1 LVLRPTQ
8 GAQVAHH
15 DEAIETK
22 EESRDSRTLLF
33 ADRLSGSTSH
43 AYIPRIFEILHAERV
58 EPDLQISHRMGQLLS
73 INVGLPRDVAW
84 RGQKVH
90 TAIWKQPV
98 QGRIAVRRLNVEGD
112 GQGDLAGHGGE
123 NRAVMVYQMDAY
135 HYWEAQLGR
144 KDFSFGQFGENF
156 TVDGLPDDEVC
167 IGDRYRIGSALFEV
181 TQPRVTCYR
190 VGIRM
195 AEPAMPALLVSH
207 HRPGFYFRVLEEGEV
222 GAGDEITK
230 MADGP
235 EHITVADIDA
245 LLYLP
250 NPSREQLERSLRVPA
265 LSQGWKTSLKA
276 IAEQKTSK
284 GGNPGLKASSGPPPA
299 WPGFRSLPVA
309 RVDREA
315 ADVVSLSIEQA
326 DGAPL
331 PAALPGQF
339 LVLRL
344 HTTPNGPMLLRN
356 YSMSGMPG
364 AGTYRVSVKRET
376 NGVVSSY
383 LFDHAHA
390 GDILQVSAPRGGFI
404 LRSGDAPVVLLSAGI
419 GATPVLAM
427 LHSLASAASLREV
440 WWIYGARNR
449 AEHPFARESRG
460 LLQTLV
466 NSRSH
471 IVYSKPDSEDK
482 FGVDYDSVG
491 HVDTP
496 LLDRIGVARDADFY
510 LCGPPAFLRDL
521 TAGLKTWGA
530 DSTRIHTEVF
540 GPEEPITPGIA
551 RSPHPPVHLPAGK
564 PGTGPQISF
573 TRSGLTVSWDSL
585 FSSLLE
591 LAEACDVPAQ
601 WSCRTGVCHTCEC
614 ALIGGTVHYQPD
626 PLELP
631 AAGNVL
637 ICCSTPSGDVE
648 IDL

>member
-1 LVLRPTQ
+1 
-8 GAQVAHH
+8 
-15 DEAIETK
+15 
-22 EESRDSRTLLF
+22 
-33 ADRLSGSTSH
+33 
-43 AYIPRIFEILHAERV
+43 
-58 EPDLQISHRMGQLLS
+58 MGRLLS

-84 RGQKVH
+84 KGEKVH

-98 QGRIAVRRLNVEGD
+98 QGRVAVRRLNVEGD

-123 NRAVMVYQMDAY
+123 HRAVMVYQMESY
-135 HYWEAQLGR
+135 RYWEAQLAR

-167 IGDRYRIGSALFEV
+167 IGDRYRIGSVLFEV

-195 AEPAMPALLVSH
+195 EEPAMAALLVSH

-222 GAGDEITK
+222 GSGDEIVK
-230 MADGP
+230 VADGP
-235 EHITVADIDA
+235 ERISVADIDA

-276 IAEQKTSK
+276 IAGQKTSE
-284 GGNPGLKASSGPPPA
+284 GGNPGLKSASGPPPA
-299 WPGFRSLPVA
+299 WPGFRPLRVA

-315 ADVVSLSIEQA
+315 INVVSLSIEQA

-344 HTTPNGPMLLRN
+344 RTTPNGPMLLRN
-356 YSMSGMPG
+356 YSMSGIPG
-364 AGTYRVSVKRET
+364 ATTYRVSVKRET

-383 LFDHAHA
+383 ICDHVHA
-390 GDILQVSAPRGGFI
+390 GDSLEVSAPRGGFI
-404 LRSGDAPVVLLSAGI
+404 LRSGDTPVVLLSAGI

-427 LHSLASAASLREV
+427 LHSLSSAASRREV

-449 AEHPFARESRG
+449 AEHPFAKESHD

-466 NSRSH
+466 NGRSH
-471 IVYSKPDSEDK
+471 IVYSKPDSGDK
-482 FGVDYDSVG
+482 PGVDYDSVG

-496 LLDRIGVARDADFY
+496 LLDRLGVTRDADFY
-510 LCGPPAFLRDL
+510 LCGPPPFLKQL
-521 TAGLKTWGA
+521 TGGLKKWGA
-530 DSTRIHTEVF
+530 DSTRIYLEVF
-540 GPEEPITPGIA
+540 GQEAPITPGIA
-551 RSPHPPVHLPAGK
+551 QSSRPPVHAPAGE
-564 PGTGPQISF
+564 PGIRPQVSF
-573 TRSGLTVSWDSL
+573 TRSGLTVPWNSR

-591 LAEACDVPAQ
+591 FAEACDVPVQ

-614 ALIGGTVHYQPD
+614 GLVGGTVRYEPD
-626 PLELP
+626 PLEPP
-631 AAGNVL
+631 AIGNLL
-637 ICCSTPSGDVE
+637 ICCSRPSGDVE

>member
-1 LVLRPTQ
+1 MAR
-8 GAQVAHH
+8 
-15 DEAIETK
+15 
-22 EESRDSRTLLF
+22 
-33 ADRLSGSTSH
+33 
-43 AYIPRIFEILHAERV
+43 
-58 EPDLQISHRMGQLLS
+58 LLS

-84 RGQKVH
+84 RGQTVH

-123 NRAVMVYQMDAY
+123 HRAVMVYQMDAY

-144 KDFSFGQFGENF
+144 NDFSFGQFGENF
-156 TVDGLPDDEVC
+156 TVAGLPDDEVC

-195 AEPAMPALLVSH
+195 AEPAMAALLVSH

-222 GAGDEITK
+222 GGDDEITK
-230 MADGP
+230 VADGP
-235 EHITVADIDA
+235 EHITVANIDA

-250 NPSREQLERSLRVPA
+250 NPAREQLERSLRVPA

-276 IAEQKTSK
+276 IAEQKTSE
-284 GGNPGLKASSGPPPA
+284 GGNAGLKASGGPPPA
-299 WPGFRSLPVA
+299 WPGFLPLRVA
-309 RVDREA
+309 RIDQEA
-315 ADVVSLSIEQA
+315 ANVVSLSIEQT

-344 HTTPNGPMLLRN
+344 RTTSNGPMLLRN

-364 AGTYRVSVKRET
+364 ARTYRVSVKRET

-383 LFDHAHA
+383 LCDHEHA
-390 GDILQVSAPRGGFI
+390 GDILEVSAPRGGFT

-427 LHSLASAASLREV
+427 LHSLASAASRREI

-449 AEHPFARESRG
+449 AEHPFAKESRG

-471 IVYSKPDSEDK
+471 IVYSKPESGDEP
-482 FGVDYDSVG
+482 GVDYDSLG

-496 LLDRIGVARDADFY
+496 LLNRLGVTRDADFY
-510 LCGPPAFLRDL
+510 LCGPPSFLKQL
-521 TAGLKTWGA
+521 TEGLKTWGA
-530 DSTRIHTEVF
+530 DSTRIHLEVF
-540 GPEEPITPGIA
+540 GPEAPITPGIA
-551 RSPHPPVHLPAGK
+551 PSSRPPVHAPAGE
-564 PGTGPQISF
+564 PGIGPQISF
-573 TRSGLTVSWDSL
+573 IRSGLTVSWDSR

-591 LAEACDVPAQ
+591 LAEACDVPVQ

-614 ALIGGTVHYQPD
+614 ALIGGAVHYQPD
-626 PLELP
+626 PLEPP
-631 AAGNVL
+631 APGNVL

-648 IDL
+648 VDL

>member
-1 LVLRPTQ
+1 
-8 GAQVAHH
+8 
-15 DEAIETK
+15 
-22 EESRDSRTLLF
+22 
-33 ADRLSGSTSH
+33 
-43 AYIPRIFEILHAERV
+43 
-58 EPDLQISHRMGQLLS
+58 MGQLLS
-73 INVGLPRDVAW
+73 VNVGLPRDVAW
-84 RGQKVH
+84 RGEKVH

-98 QGRIAVRRLNVEGD
+98 QGRIAVRRLNVDGD

-123 NRAVMVYQMDAY
+123 HRAVMVYQMDAY
-135 HYWEAQLGR
+135 RYWEAQLGR
-144 KDFSFGQFGENF
+144 NDFSFGQFGENF

-167 IGDRYRIGSALFEV
+167 VGDRYRIGRALFEV

-207 HRPGFYFRVLEEGEV
+207 HRPGFYFRVLEEGDV

-230 MADGP
+230 VADGP
-235 EHITVADIDA
+235 EHITVAGIDA

-250 NPSREQLERSLRVPA
+250 NPSHEQLERSLRVPA
-265 LSQGWKTSLKA
+265 LSQGWKTSLKE
-276 IAEQKTSK
+276 IAEQKVSE
-284 GGNPGLKASSGPPPA
+284 GGNPGLKASGGPPPA
-299 WPGFRSLPVA
+299 WPGFRPMRVTRLERESANVVSLYFDQPDGASLPVA
-309 RVDREA
+309 LA
-315 ADVVSLSIEQA
+315 
-326 DGAPL
+326 
-331 PAALPGQF
+331 GQF

-344 HTTPNGPMLLRN
+344 RTTPDGPMLLRN

-364 AGTYRVSVKRET
+364 ARTYRVSVKREP

-383 LFDHAHA
+383 LYDHGHA
-390 GDILQVSAPRGGFI
+390 GDILDVSAPRGGFI

-427 LHSLASAASLREV
+427 LHSLSAAASRREV

-449 AEHPFARESRG
+449 AEHPFAKESRG
-460 LLQTLV
+460 LLQALV

-471 IVYSKPDSEDK
+471 IVYSKPDSGDET
-482 FGVDYDSVG
+482 GVDYDSVG

-496 LLDRIGVARDADFY
+496 LLDRLGVTRDADFY
-510 LCGPPAFLRDL
+510 LCGPPSFLRDL

-530 DSTRIHTEVF
+530 DSTRIHMEVF
-540 GPEEPITPGIA
+540 GPEASITPGIA
-551 RSPHPPVHLPAGK
+551 PSSHPPPHPPSGK
-564 PGTGPQISF
+564 PGAGPQTSF
-573 TRSGLTVSWDSL
+573 VRSGLTVPWDPR
-585 FSSLLE
+585 FSTLLE
-591 LAEACDVPAQ
+591 LAEACDVPVQ

-626 PLELP
+626 PLEQP
-631 AAGNVL
+631 ATGNLL

>member
-1 LVLRPTQ
+1 
-8 GAQVAHH
+8 
-15 DEAIETK
+15 
-22 EESRDSRTLLF
+22 
-33 ADRLSGSTSH
+33 
-43 AYIPRIFEILHAERV
+43 
-58 EPDLQISHRMGQLLS
+58 MGQLLS

-84 RGQKVH
+84 RGEKVH

-98 QGRIAVRRLNVEGD
+98 QGRIRVRRLNVEGD
-112 GQGDLAGHGGE
+112 GQGDLTGHGGE
-123 NRAVMVYQMDAY
+123 HRAVMVYQMDAY

-144 KDFSFGQFGENF
+144 KNFSFGQFGENF
-156 TVDGLPDDEVC
+156 TVAGLADDEVS

-195 AEPAMPALLVSH
+195 AEPAMAALLVSH
-207 HRPGFYFRVLEEGEV
+207 HRPGFYFRVLEEGDV

-230 MADGP
+230 VADGP
-235 EHITVADIDA
+235 EHITVANIDA

-265 LSQGWKTSLKA
+265 LSEGWKTSLRA
-276 IAEQKTSK
+276 IAEQKTSE
-284 GGNPGLKASSGPPPA
+284 GGNPGLKASTGPPPA
-299 WPGFRSLPVA
+299 WPGFRPMRATRLE
-309 RVDREA
+309 RET
-315 ADVVSLSIEQA
+315 ADVVSLYFEQP
-326 DGAPL
+326 DGASL
-331 PAALPGQF
+331 PVALAGQF

-344 HTTPNGPMLLRN
+344 RTTPDGPMLLRN
-356 YSMSGMPG
+356 YSMSGTTG
-364 AGTYRVSVKRET
+364 AGTYRVSVKREV

-383 LFDHAHA
+383 LYDHVHA
-390 GDILQVSAPRGGFI
+390 GDILEVSAPRGGFT

-427 LHSLASAASLREV
+427 LHSLSSAASRREI
-440 WWIYGARNR
+440 WWIYGARDR
-449 AEHPFARESRG
+449 AEHPFAKESRG
-460 LLQTLV
+460 LLETLV

-471 IVYSKPDSEDK
+471 IVYSKPISEDK
-482 FGVDYDSVG
+482 LGVDYDSVG

-496 LLDRIGVARDADFY
+496 LLDRLGVARDADFY
-510 LCGPPAFLRDL
+510 LCGPPSFLRDL

-540 GPEEPITPGIA
+540 GPETPITPGIA
-551 RSPHPPVHLPAGK
+551 PSSHPPVHPPAGK
-564 PGTGPQISF
+564 PGAGPQISF
-573 TRSGLTVSWDSL
+573 TRSGLTVSWDSR
-585 FSSLLE
+585 FASLLE
-591 LAEACDVPAQ
+591 LAEGCDVPAQ

-614 ALIGGTVHYQPD
+614 ALIGGTVQYQPD
-626 PLELP
+626 PLEPP